1 LADEA
6 DMKITRFPAVAALF
20 LFSVVLVP
28 AVWSQQPVNKQT
40 NSQGRDEGSSTSK
53 RDKEVKGMI
62 VSAIQFTFA
71 TKDADNAE
79 KILREIRD
87 ASVKEPGVV
96 RFDVARSSDDPN
108 VFVLWEVY
116 RDQAAVDAHKES
128 EHFKRLVI
136 NGVRPLAQQRTS
148 VTATPIDE

>member
-1 LADEA
+1 
-6 DMKITRFPAVAALF
+6 
-20 LFSVVLVP
+20 
-28 AVWSQQPVNKQT
+28 
-40 NSQGRDEGSSTSK
+40 
-53 RDKEVKGMI
+53 MI

-71 TKDADNAE
+71 SKDADTSE

-87 ASVKEPGVV
+87 ASIKEPGVV

-116 RDQAAVDAHKES
+116 RDQAAVDDHKKS

-136 NGVRPLAQQRTS
+136 NGIRPLAQQRTA

>member
-1 LADEA
+1 
-6 DMKITRFPAVAALF
+6 
-20 LFSVVLVP
+20 
-28 AVWSQQPVNKQT
+28 
-40 NSQGRDEGSSTSK
+40 
-53 RDKEVKGMI
+53 MI

-116 RDQAAVDAHKES
+116 SGSGCR
-128 EHFKRLVI
+128 
-136 NGVRPLAQQRTS
+136 
-148 VTATPIDE
+148 